1 MKTDSERL
9 AKLEGLIE
17 QIAQRLTSIESRLN
31 NMESRLNNME
41 SRLNNL
47 ENRMDKHFLW
57 VVGLILTS
65 WLSLA
70 TLILLKT

>member
-1 MKTDSERL
+1 MANIINPQSDSERL

-17 QIAQRLTSIESRLN
+17 QIAQRLTSIEN
-31 NMESRLNNME
+31 RLNNME

>member
-1 MKTDSERL
+1 MANLINPQSDSERL

-17 QIAQRLTSIESRLN
+17 QIAQRLTSIEN
-31 NMESRLNNME
+31 RLNNME

>member
-17 QIAQRLTSIESRLN
+17 QIAQRLTSIEN
-31 NMESRLNNME
+31 RLNNME

-47 ENRMDKHFLW
+47 ESRMDKHFLW

>member
-1 MKTDSERL
+1 MANLINPQSDSERL
-9 AKLEGLIE
+9 AKLEDLID
-17 QIAQRLTSIESRLN
+17 QIAQRLTS
-31 NMESRLNNME
+31 MENRLNNME

>member
-1 MKTDSERL
+1 MANIINPQSDSERL

-17 QIAQRLTSIESRLN
+17 QIAQRLTSIEK
-31 NMESRLNNME
+31 RLNNME

>member
-1 MKTDSERL
+1 MANIINPQSDSERL
-9 AKLEGLIE
+9 AKLEGLID
-17 QIAQRLTSIESRLN
+17 QIAQRLTS
-31 NMESRLNNME
+31 MENRLNNME

>member
-17 QIAQRLTSIESRLN
+17 QIAQRLTSIEN
-31 NMESRLNNME
+31 RLNNME

>member
-1 MKTDSERL
+1 MANLINPQSDSERL

-17 QIAQRLTSIESRLN
+17 QIAQRLIS
-31 NMESRLNNME
+31 MENRLNNME

-47 ENRMDKHFLW
+47 ENHMDKHFLW

>member
-1 MKTDSERL
+1 MANIINPQSDSERL

-17 QIAQRLTSIESRLN
+17 QIAQRLTSIENRLN
-31 NMESRLNNME
+31 NMEN
-41 SRLNNL
+41 RLNNL

>member
-1 MKTDSERL
+1 MKADSERL

-17 QIAQRLTSIESRLN
+17 QIAQRLTSIEN
-31 NMESRLNNME
+31 RLNNME

>member
-1 MKTDSERL
+1 MANLINPQSDSERL
-9 AKLEGLIE
+9 AKLEGLID
-17 QIAQRLTSIESRLN
+17 QIAQRLTS
-31 NMESRLNNME
+31 MENRLNNME

>member
-1 MKTDSERL
+1 MANIINSQSDSERL

-17 QIAQRLTSIESRLN
+17 QIAQRMTSIENRLN
-31 NMESRLNNME
+31 NMEN
-41 SRLNNL
+41 RLNNL

>member
-1 MKTDSERL
+1 MANLINPQSDSERL

-17 QIAQRLTSIESRLN
+17 QIAQRLTSI
-31 NMESRLNNME
+31 ESRLNNME

>member
-1 MKTDSERL
+1 MKADSERL

-17 QIAQRLTSIESRLN
+17 QIAQRLTSIENRLN
-31 NMESRLNNME
+31 NMEN
-41 SRLNNL
+41 RLNNL

>member
-1 MKTDSERL
+1 MANLINPQSDSERL

-17 QIAQRLTSIESRLN
+17 QIAQRLIS
-31 NMESRLNNME
+31 MENRLNNME

>member
-1 MKTDSERL
+1 MANIINPQSDSERL

-17 QIAQRLTSIESRLN
+17 QIAQRLTSIEN
-31 NMESRLNNME
+31 RLNNME

-47 ENRMDKHFLW
+47 ENRLDKHFLW

>member
-9 AKLEGLIE
+9 AKLEGIIE
-17 QIAQRLTSIESRLN
+17 QISQRLTSIENRLTSIEN
-31 NMESRLNNME
+31 RM
-41 SRLNNL
+41 NNL
-47 ENRMDKHFLW
+47 ENRFMW
-57 VVGLILTS
+57 IIGLILTS

>member
-1 MKTDSERL
+1 M
-9 AKLEGLIE
+9 KLEGLIE
-17 QIAQRLTSIESRLN
+17 QIAQRLTSIEN
-31 NMESRLNNME
+31 RLNNME